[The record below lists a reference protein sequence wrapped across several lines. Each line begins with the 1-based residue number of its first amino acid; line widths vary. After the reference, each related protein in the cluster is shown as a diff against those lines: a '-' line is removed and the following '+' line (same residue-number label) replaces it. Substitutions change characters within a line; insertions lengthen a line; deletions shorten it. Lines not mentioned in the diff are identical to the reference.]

1 MVGMQAAAVEIS
13 EASYSDSNNDSRDF
27 SFELVEDDD
36 KVDEF
41 FLDL

>member
-13 EASYSDSNNDSRDF
+13 EASYSDNNDSRDF
-27 SFELVEDDD
+27 SFDQIEDDE